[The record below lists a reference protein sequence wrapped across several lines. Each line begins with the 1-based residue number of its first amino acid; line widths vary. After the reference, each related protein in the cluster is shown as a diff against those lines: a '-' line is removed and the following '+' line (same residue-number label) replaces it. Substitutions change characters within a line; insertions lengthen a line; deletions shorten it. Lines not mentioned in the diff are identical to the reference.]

1 MSPEN
6 SSKKCYLLNFPL
18 VGWVNAFVCL
28 WVWSPSHWFQVLIR
42 GDFES
47 KYINQLA
54 FRAQRCDINA
64 DVNPSEPTGAELCEL
79 TDTCYTCTCILQLIH
94 LHSRRRVTLHTVHC
108 CWLLLLLIKSA
119 EAANVWSCFILRSRL
134 KIHIC
139 VGNQRK
145 RHRNCRNSP
154 QVFIN
159 LNIWTGFIESSC
171 C

>member
-6 SSKKCYLLNFPL
+6 TSKKCYLLNFPL

-28 WVWSPSHWFQVLIR
+28 WVWSPSHWFQLLIR

-108 CWLLLLLIKSA
+108 FWLLLLLIKSA
-119 EAANVWSCFILRSRL
+119 EAANVWSCFMLRSRL
-134 KIHIC
+134 KNTHLCWKSKKKTQKLSQFSTSIY
-139 VGNQRK
+139 
-145 RHRNCRNSP
+145 
-154 QVFIN
+154 QVKY
-159 LNIWTGFIESSC
+159 LNRFYWV
-171 C
+171 